1 MGLRYTP
8 TTLTGSDLTPIRTRP
23 AHPHIKIIQPR
34 SGANAFKESFRSL
47 YEEFPQA
54 KALAWRF
61 FLRDT
66 RADHRQSILGYLWL
80 VFPALANTLTWVFL
94 NNQNVVNIDSGS
106 VPYPIFVLSGTILWT
121 AFNGSLMGMLGI
133 VGAARG
139 FLAKVNFPQEALIY
153 SAWLKSLLD
162 AFLAALV
169 IIPALFLFKASFY
182 PTMILFPLALLA
194 SLILGWAVGLIVIPI
209 ATLYNDV
216 SRAIQIVLRFGFF
229 LTPVIFQLPRA
240 GIARRLM
247 LLNPVTPVVVT
258 GRDWLTASGERM
270 VGAFGIVLGISFLV
284 LGIGIILY
292 KVALPH
298 LIERIS
304 A

>member
-1 MGLRYTP
+1 LSPPGIETA
-8 TTLTGSDLTPIRTRP
+8 RT
-23 AHPHIKIIQPR
+23 KIIRPHT
-34 SGANAFKESFRSL
+34 GLNAFAESIHDLRAGFHH
-47 YEEFPQA
+47 A

-66 RADHRQSILGYLWL
+66 RADHRQSLLGYLWL

-94 NNQNVVNIDSGS
+94 NNQGVVNIDSGS
-106 VPYPIFVLSGTILWT
+106 VPYPLFVLSGTILWT
-121 AFNGSLMGMLGI
+121 AFNGSLMGMLGV

-153 SAWLKSLLD
+153 SAWLKSMLD
-162 AFLAALV
+162 ACLAALV
-169 IIPALFLFKASFY
+169 LIPALFLFDASLM
-182 PTMILFPLALLA
+182 PSMILFPVA
-194 SLILGWAVGLIVIPI
+194 ILGSLVTGWALGLIAIPV
-209 ATLYNDV
+209 ATLYGDV

-229 LTPVIFQLPRA
+229 LTPVIFQLPRT
-240 GIARRLM
+240 GFARRIM
-247 LLNPVTPVVVT
+247 LLNPVTPIVVT
-258 GRDWLTASGERM
+258 GRDWLTHSGEAM
-270 VGAFGIVLGISFLV
+270 TQAFAIVILV
-284 LGIGIILY
+284 SLLILATGLVFY

>member
-1 MGLRYTP
+1 VTLSIPGTPINIKVIQPHSGLDAFNQSVRGLRA
-8 TTLTGSDLTPIRTRP
+8 DF
-23 AHPHIKIIQPR
+23 PHAR
-34 SGANAFKESFRSL
+34 R
-47 YEEFPQA
+47 
-54 KALAWRF
+54 LAWRF

-66 RADHRQSILGYLWL
+66 RADHRQSVLGYLWL
-80 VFPALANTLTWVFL
+80 IFPALANTLTWVFL
-94 NNQNVVNIDSGS
+94 NNQKVVNIDSGN

-121 AFNGSLMGMLGI
+121 AFNGSLMGMLGV

-162 AFLAALV
+162 AFLAAL
-169 IIPALFLFKASFY
+169 ILIPALFFFKANFFW
-182 PTMILFPLALLA
+182 TMLLFPAALLA
-194 SLILGWAVGLIVIPI
+194 SLAVGWAIGLLAIPI
-209 ATLYNDV
+209 ATLYSDV

-229 LTPVIFQLPRA
+229 LTPVIFQLPRG

-247 LLNPVTPVVVT
+247 LLNPVTPIVAT
-258 GRDWLTASGERM
+258 GRDWLTGSGEAM
-270 VGAFGIVLGISFLV
+270 TQAFGTVGVVSVIVLAAGIV
-284 LGIGIILY
+284 VY